1 MRILKNRLFIG
12 CLCIILAFVIGFIG
26 VPKVTDMLNDKIN
39 VVVLNTDVEKGD
51 KITPDMLKL
60 VQMSKGDVLYADNEF
75 YNSIDVSNGKAVN
88 NRLMFDPK
96 DKVIY
101 AEIDMKMNDIVTDMK
116 ISETYPYKDE
126 KLRALE
132 ANEYAVSVSIGSLA
146 SSVSAKI
153 MAGDIVTL
161 LVCDEDEEGAASVP
175 AELMY
180 VEVLNINNSDAV
192 DINDTEAGTENGI
205 PSVVTF
211 KVNLYQAQL
220 LAGFEQTSVIHLA
233 LVCRGDETRAQ
244 ELLNKQQKYFVD
256 NNMLYTDQWFYNSE
270 SEGVAQ

>member
-12 CLCIILAFVIGFIG
+12 CVCIIVAFAVGFVG
-26 VPKVTDMLNDKIN
+26 VPFVADMLNDKIN
-39 VVVLNTDVEKGD
+39 VVVLNVDVEKGD
-51 KITPDMLKL
+51 KLTPDMFKL

-75 YNSIDVSNGKAVN
+75 YNSIDVSNGQNVN
-88 NRLMFDPK
+88 NRLMFDPR

-101 AEIDMKMNDIVTDMK
+101 AALDMKMNDIITDAK

-126 KLRALE
+126 KLRALGD
-132 ANEYAVSVSIGSLA
+132 NEYAVSVSVASLA
-146 SSVSAKI
+146 ASVSAKI

-161 LVCDEDEEGAASVP
+161 LVSGDDEGAASAP
-175 AELMY
+175 SELMY

-192 DINDTEAGTENGI
+192 DINDVDADTENGI

-220 LAGFEQTSVIHLA
+220 LAGFEQSSVIHIA
-233 LVCRGDETRAQ
+233 LVCRGDEKKAQ
-244 ELLNKQQKYFVD
+244 ALLDKQQQYFID
-256 NNMLYTDQWFYNSE
+256 NNLIYSDAWFYNRE
-270 SEGVAQ
+270 SGDLAR

>member
-12 CLCIILAFVIGFIG
+12 CICIIVAFAIGFIA

-51 KITPDMLKL
+51 RITPDMLKL

-75 YNSIDVSNGKAVN
+75 YNSIDVSNGKSVN

-101 AEIDMKMNDIVTDMK
+101 ADIDMKMNDIVTDMK

-126 KLRALE
+126 KLRALGD
-132 ANEYAVSVSIGSLA
+132 NEYAVAVSVTSLA
-146 SSVSAKI
+146 TSVSAKV

-161 LVCDEDEEGAASVP
+161 LICKEDEEGAASVP
-175 AELMY
+175 SELMY
-180 VEVLNINNSDAV
+180 VEVLNINNSDAI

-233 LVCRGDETRAQ
+233 LVCRGDEEKAQ
-244 ELLNKQQKYFVD
+244 ELLNKQKQYFID
-256 NNMLYTDQWFYNSE
+256 NDLLYTDAWFYNSE
-270 SEGVAQ
+270 SEVAAQ

>member
-12 CLCIILAFVIGFIG
+12 CICIILAFAIGFIA

-39 VVVLNTDVEKGD
+39 VVVLNTDVAKGD
-51 KITPDMLKL
+51 QLTPDMFKL

-75 YNSIDVSNGKAVN
+75 YNSIDVSNGQAVN

-101 AEIDMKMNDIVTDMK
+101 AALDMKMNDIVTDMK

-126 KLRALE
+126 KLRALGD
-132 ANEYAVSVSIGSLA
+132 NEYAVSVTVSSLA
-146 SSVSAKI
+146 TSVSAKV

-161 LVCDEDEEGAASVP
+161 LVCKEDEEGAAAAPS
-175 AELMY
+175 ELMY

-192 DINDTEAGTENGI
+192 DINDVEAGTDNGI

-211 KVNLYQAQL
+211 KVNLFQAQL
-220 LAGFEQTSVIHLA
+220 LAGFEQSSVIHLA
-233 LVCRGDETRAQ
+233 LVCRGDEEKAQ
-244 ELLNKQQKYFVD
+244 ELLNKQQQYFID
-256 NNMLYTDQWFYNSE
+256 NNLLYTDTWFYNGE
-270 SEGVAQ
+270 SEVAVQ

>member
-12 CLCIILAFVIGFIG
+12 CICIIIAFAIGFIA

-51 KITPDMLKL
+51 QLTPDMFKL

-75 YNSIDVSNGKAVN
+75 YNSIDVSNGQAVN

-101 AEIDMKMNDIVTDMK
+101 AALDMKMNDIVTDMK

-126 KLRALE
+126 KLRALGD
-132 ANEYAVSVSIGSLA
+132 NEYAVSVSVSSLA
-146 SSVSAKI
+146 TSVSAKI

-161 LVCDEDEEGAASVP
+161 LVCKEDEEGAAAAPS
-175 AELMY
+175 ELMY
-180 VEVLNINNSDAV
+180 VEVLNINNSDAI
-192 DINDTEAGTENGI
+192 DINDVEAGTENGI

-211 KVNLYQAQL
+211 RVNLYQAQL
-220 LAGFEQTSVIHLA
+220 LAGFEQSSVIHLA
-233 LVCRGDETRAQ
+233 LVCRGDEVKAQ
-244 ELLNKQQKYFVD
+244 ELLNKQKQYFID
-256 NNMLYTDQWFYNSE
+256 NNLLYTDAWFYNGE
-270 SEGVAQ
+270 SEVAAQ